1 MGSKSSKHNLPSVEP
16 LNKETIK
23 ELCQDT
29 GFTEEELIAWH
40 T

>member
-1 MGSKSSKHNLPSVEP
+1 MGSKSSKRTPSNNDL
-16 LNKETIK
+16 LNTESIK

-29 GFTEEELIAWH
+29 GFSEEELIAWH